1 MFLQGRAGMR
11 VASSAGMSKRTK
23 SHDGGL
29 GVAAPQTVGGMTAT
43 HPDPESARARPAGLK
58 ACATEAR
65 AVDRTWAIYAFTRTG
80 ARRMFGLA
88 VQTLAR

>member
-43 HPDPESARARPAGLK
+43 HPDPERIAQRAYELYCARGRVDGQAEDDWL
-58 ACATEAR
+58 R
-65 AVDRTWAIYAFTRTG
+65 AERELTNGRSSE
-80 ARRMFGLA
+80 R
-88 VQTLAR
+88 